1 MKHAKNI
8 FASVTSLALIGAP
21 GAAFANSPPQLMHPG
36 PALPCCT
43 NEPAQVTGWVEFKT
57 ASKAPTACD
66 AVYFKFVSS
75 DAPDT
80 YGRGFGNA
88 ASGKC
93 YYKLNLAGIKHPT
106 TGAIY
111 MKYDYMKHNNIKFE
125 GDQHKMASF
134 SWGSARPVRVAPQEH
149 VTLNYLKI
157 ER

>member
-1 MKHAKNI
+1 MKHGKNI

-21 GAAFANSPPQLMHPG
+21 GAALANSPPQLMHPG
-36 PALPCCT
+36 PALPCCAG
-43 NEPAQVTGWVEFKT
+43 ERAQVSGWVVFKT

-66 AVYFKFVSS
+66 AIYFKFDSA

-93 YYKLNLAGIKHPT
+93 FYKLNLAGIKHAT
-106 TGAIY
+106 TGLIY
-111 MKYDYMKHNNIKFE
+111 MKYDYMKFE
-125 GDQHKMASF
+125 GNQRKMSSVGW
-134 SWGSARPVRVAPQEH
+134 SWGASRPVRVAPQEH

-157 ER
+157 KI

>member
-1 MKHAKNI
+1 MVKHAKNI

-43 NEPAQVTGWVEFKT
+43 NESAQVTGWVELKT

-66 AVYFKFVSS
+66 AIYFKFVSS

-80 YGRGFGNA
+80 YGRGFGNV

-93 YYKLNLAGIKHPT
+93 YYKLSLAGIKHST

-111 MKYDYMKHNNIKFE
+111 MKYDYMKFGGMRGE
-125 GDQHKMASF
+125 RGSF
-134 SWGSARPVRVAPQEH
+134 SWGVGRQIRVAPQKH